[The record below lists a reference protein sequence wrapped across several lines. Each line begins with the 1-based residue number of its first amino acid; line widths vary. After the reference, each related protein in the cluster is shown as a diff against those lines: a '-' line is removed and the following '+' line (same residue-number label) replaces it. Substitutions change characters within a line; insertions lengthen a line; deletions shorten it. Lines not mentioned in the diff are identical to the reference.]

1 MNISNTKI
9 AILIPK
15 KLDFKKS
22 IVREVVLKLAKELS
36 FSIININVSFVDDK
50 EILELNSKYLD
61 HHFSTDILTFNYN
74 GSNTDLDGEIIISY
88 DDAIENA
95 KRFNI
100 TGKEEYLR
108 LIIHGILHLVGYDD
122 QQKNDKLIMKRKETS
137 LVKKF
142 NYLILNTK

>member
-22 IVREVVLKLAKELS
+22 IVREVVLKLSNDLG
-36 FSIININVSFVDDK
+36 FSIISVNVSFVDNK
-50 EILELNSKYLD
+50 EILELNGKYLN
-61 HHFSTDILTFNYN
+61 HHFTTDILTFNYN

-122 QQKNDKLIMKRKETS
+122 QQKNDKLKMKRKETS